1 VVPGTLMY
9 IGSHTNWP
17 SVGGVFVLQA
27 YLFIHLSITIGSM
40 MSDKQNGWPV
50 NEQKT
55 DNVIKKLLV

>member
-1 VVPGTLMY
+1 
-9 IGSHTNWP
+9 
-17 SVGGVFVLQA
+17 VGGVFVLQA

-55 DNVIKKLLV
+55 DNVIKNY